1 MNLMLSRGISKIFL
15 YFFVFQLTI
24 QGKSVHVRDK
34 IIFKSCDKFSTKLK
48 YDTSMM
54 ILSDVIDL
62 VFTGSR
68 VPLVIFHPFF
78 MRCTAQTLT
87 KW

>member
-1 MNLMLSRGISKIFL
+1 MRSCERNYLKKNHSAIDFL
-15 YFFVFQLTI
+15 F
-24 QGKSVHVRDK
+24 
-34 IIFKSCDKFSTKLK
+34 KLK

-62 VFTGSR
+62 DFTGSR